1 MTWLAH
7 RITDTLRDWW
17 SDPAYRESVILSAM
31 ISTPI
36 VTVVVAARVL
46 AGGGA

>member
-1 MTWLAH
+1 MTGLAH

-17 SDPAYRESVILSAM
+17 SDPAYRASVTVAGIVSVPILA
-31 ISTPI
+31 
-36 VTVVVAARVL
+36 VVVAARLL

>member
-17 SDPAYRESVILSAM
+17 SDPAYRDNVLIGVVASAVWAVILLCLH
-31 ISTPI
+31 I
-36 VTVVVAARVL
+36 L
-46 AGGGA
+46 EG